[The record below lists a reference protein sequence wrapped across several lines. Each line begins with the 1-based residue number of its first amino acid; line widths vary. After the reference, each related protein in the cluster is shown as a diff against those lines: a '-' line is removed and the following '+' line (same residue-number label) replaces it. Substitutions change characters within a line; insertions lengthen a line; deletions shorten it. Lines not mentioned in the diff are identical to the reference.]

1 MHLVWFRRDLRGLD
15 NRALSAASEASDPVV
30 GIFIETPEQWAS
42 HHLAPKQAGLIKAR
56 LEALREELRAQNI
69 PLVVE
74 RAADFSQSAEKV
86 ADYAHRIGATAVF
99 ANKEYELNESK
110 RDEQARVA
118 LADKGI
124 AWYAYDD
131 RNLFAPDTIKSGKG
145 EPYKVFTPFKKAC
158 LRALDGMDASPRQK
172 PPKREINS
180 AVDAIFSQLKP
191 IHFDYP
197 TEDVSDWASD
207 EKGILAHMRRYCR
220 EQVADY
226 KRQRDFPAVD
236 ATSQLSP
243 YLAIGALSPR
253 QCLARL
259 QEEHADW
266 REPDTGA
273 ATWLSE
279 LIWRDF
285 YQEVSAQN
293 PAISKKYSFLAWG
306 ESVVWDNDLTLF
318 EAWKAGKTGFP
329 IVDAAMHQLNQTGW
343 MHNRLRMIV
352 ASFLTK
358 DLLID
363 WRWGEDYFMS
373 KLIDGD
379 FASNNGGWQWSAS
392 VGTDA
397 QPYFRIFN
405 PTTQGER
412 FDSDG
417 RFIRRWLPALKQV
430 PGKHIHQPWQWAD
443 HYAQTLDYPRP
454 VVDHATQRKKAL
466 AIFEAAKNQPQ
477 EQTP

>member
-1 MHLVWFRRDLRGLD
+1 MHLVWFRRDLRVLD
-15 NRALSAASEASDPVV
+15 NLALSAASASSSPVV
-30 GIFIETPEQWAS
+30 GIFIETPQQWAE
-42 HHLAPKQAGLIKAR
+42 HQLAPAQAGLIQAR
-56 LEALREELRAQNI
+56 LEALREELKALNI

-74 RAADFSQSAEKV
+74 RANDFTEAARTVAE
-86 ADYAHRIGATAVF
+86 YATQTDAQAVF
-99 ANKEYELNESK
+99 ANHEYELNEVK
-110 RDEQARVA
+110 RDERVQAD
-118 LADKGI
+118 LAARGI
-124 AWYAYDD
+124 AWHTYAD
-131 RNLFAPDTIKSGKG
+131 RNLFAPGTIKSGKG
-145 EPYKVFTPFKKAC
+145 EAYKVFTPFKKAC
-158 LRALDGMDASPRQK
+158 LRALDNLDLSPRRA
-172 PPKREINS
+172 PSVREETS
-180 AVDAIFSQLKP
+180 VVRDIFSQLAP
-191 IHFDYP
+191 IEFVYP
-197 TEDVSDWASD
+197 TVDVSAWASD
-207 EKGILAHMRRYCR
+207 EKGILDCLREYCR
-220 EQVADY
+220 ERAADY
-226 KRQRDFPAVD
+226 KKHRDFPAMD
-236 ATSQLSP
+236 GTSQLSP

-259 QEEHADW
+259 QAENGDW

-293 PAISKKYSFLAWG
+293 PAISKRQCFLSWG
-306 ESVVWDNDLTLF
+306 ESVVWENDSTLF
-318 EAWKAGKTGFP
+318 EAWKNGKTGYP
-329 IVDAAMHQLNQTGW
+329 IVDAAMQQLNQTGW

-417 RFIRRWLPALKQV
+417 RFIRRWIPALKSV
-430 PGKHIHQPWQWAD
+430 PGKHVHQPWQWAEK
-443 HYAQTLDYPRP
+443 YAQSIDYPRP
-454 VVDHATQRKKAL
+454 VVDHAKQRKKAL
-466 AIFEAAKNQPQ
+466 ALFEAAKNQPQ
-477 EQTP
+477 ESF

>member
-1 MHLVWFRRDLRGLD
+1 MHLVWFRRDLRCLD
-15 NRALSAASEASDPVV
+15 NRALHAACEANEPVV
-30 GIFIETPEQWAS
+30 GLFVETPDQWAA
-42 HHLAPKQAGLIKAR
+42 HHMAPIQAGLIEAR
-56 LEALREELRAQNI
+56 LKALRDELGALNI
-69 PLVVE
+69 PLLVT
-74 RAADFSQSAEKV
+74 RAADYKKASEMV
-86 ADYAHRIGATAVF
+86 ATLANSLNINAVF
-99 ANKEYELNESK
+99 VNREYELNEQN
-110 RDEQARVA
+110 RDRQAQQQVEA
-118 LADKGI
+118 QGI
-124 AWYAYDD
+124 DWYAYHD
-131 RNLFAPDTIKSGKG
+131 RNLFAPGTIRSGKG
-145 EPYKVFTPFKKAC
+145 DAYKVFTPFKKAC
-158 LRALDGMDASPRQK
+158 LRALEGMDQSPLKAPVPRADD
-172 PPKREINS
+172 KRL
-180 AVDAIFSQLKP
+180 AAIFASLEP
-191 IHFDYP
+191 IEFDYP
-197 TEDVSDWASD
+197 TKSVSAWPTT
-207 EKGILAHMRRYCR
+207 EKAILDKLRTYCR
-220 EQVADY
+220 EQAADY
-226 KRQRDFPAVD
+226 KTHRDFPAIEG
-236 ATSQLSP
+236 TSQLSP

-259 QEEHADW
+259 QSEHPHW
-266 REPDTGA
+266 REPDSGA

-293 PAISKKYSFLAWG
+293 PSISKKHCFLEWG
-306 ESVVWDNDLTLF
+306 ESVVWDNDNARF

-329 IVDAAMHQLNQTGW
+329 IVDAAMQQLNTTGW

-417 RFIRRWLPALKQV
+417 RFIRRWLPALKEV
-430 PGKHIHQPWQWAD
+430 PGKQIHQPWSWAEK
-443 HYAQTLDYPRP
+443 YAQSLDYPKP
-454 VVDHATQRKKAL
+454 IVDHAKQRKQAL
-466 AIFEAAKNQPQ
+466 AIFEAAKNQPK
-477 EQTP
+477 ESA